1 MSGAEI
7 IAEVQAALSEAG
19 TDTGNGALV
28 AILTPAST
36 GGNPWDSPS
45 PASDPVDLVVIVD
58 AFRQNEIDGA
68 RIQSGDKKLLAEAGV
83 VVPKTGD
90 AISVSGVAHRV
101 ENVWPLSPAGVAV
114 MYTIQAREIQAREIQ
129 AREI

>member
-7 IAEVQAALSEAG
+7 LAEVQAALREAG
-19 TDTGNGALV
+19 TDTGNGPLV
-28 AILTPAST
+28 AVLTPALI
-36 GGNPWDSPS
+36 GGAPWDSPS

-58 AFRQNEIDGA
+58 EFRQNEIDGA

-101 ENVWPLSPAGVAV
+101 ENVWPLSPAGVSV
-114 MYTIQAREIQAREIQ
+114 MYTIQAREV
-129 AREI
+129 